1 MRMSN
6 RLLVVAALV
15 AATLSSTGCTSVFP
29 VGTLSWGH
37 GALPMKDGGVRVQ
50 AGAGGG
56 AGLAL
61 LFSPVVGAGG
71 GAALEYQVN
80 QALLLRVDG
89 GIGAQT
95 PGLSYAN
102 ASYPYTM
109 LTAGYVGAQ
118 LTMSSDRTLA
128 VRVRGGGGVE
138 FSPGEDGASDVSVPY
153 GGAEL
158 KFVKSLPLN
167 ADLEPWVEAGFGVKV
182 PMLLR
187 SQLDG
192 TRLNSLPAI
201 LDVGGAAGVSWH
213 LGELGNVYAGLQA
226 GAVFLGLPTP
236 VASLQA
242 GYTRTF

>member
-1 MRMSN
+1 
-6 RLLVVAALV
+6 
-15 AATLSSTGCTSVFP
+15 
-29 VGTLSWGH
+29 
-37 GALPMKDGGVRVQ
+37 MKDGVVRVE
-50 AGAGGG
+50 AGGGGG

-61 LFSPVVGAGG
+61 LFSPVLGAGG

-89 GIGAQT
+89 GVAAQT
-95 PGLSYAN
+95 PGLSVTN
-102 ASYPYTM
+102 VNHPYTM
-109 LTAGYVGAQ
+109 LGAGYVDAQ

-138 FSPGEDGASDVSVPY
+138 HSPGANGSSDVSVPY

-167 ADLEPWVEAGFGVKV
+167 ADIEPWVEAGLGVKV
-182 PMLLR
+182 PLLPQ
-187 SQLDG
+187 SQLEG
-192 TRLNSLPAI
+192 APLNSLPAI